1 MSLAELT
8 PSAINRSTNSRILIF
23 NRVVQIII
31 TMVMILSL
39 LSWKLG
45 PKVCFYNSGRD
56 IKGAKQEEQLQLS
69 TFPQL
74 LEVFIQ
80 FNIYT

>member
-8 PSAINRSTNSRILIF
+8 PSAINRSTNSHILIF
-23 NRVVQIII
+23 NRVVQTII
-31 TMVMILSL
+31 TMIMITSF
-39 LSWKLG
+39 LSWQG

-56 IKGAKQEEQLQLS
+56 IKGAEQEEQLQLS